1 MIYAIN
7 EDEKLPVDRCSRK
20 DTFSMRDEIRILS
33 VDDFNANLVLIKSIL
48 SEAGSFE
55 FLEASNGKEAL
66 ATLFHTPDID
76 IVLLDLEMPVMNGME
91 TLRHI
96 KEHEKTR
103 DIPVIVVTSNKSEVH
118 KTLALGANDFISKP
132 YDHEELK
139 LRVLNHV
146 RAKKLNDLSRDMNRI
161 LETEV
166 VKKTSYLQDA
176 LALAREAEYEIS
188 LRLGRAAEFRDLE
201 TGMHIRRISELSTQ
215 LARLAGL
222 SERRCEILRY
232 AAPLHDVGKI
242 GIPDNILLKPGKLDE
257 QEFSIMKTHTLI
269 GAKILTGAD
278 KFTVMKAGKLIAL
291 QHHEKWDGTG
301 YPSGLSGKDIH
312 PYGRITIIVDIFD
325 ALTSDRP
332 YKKAMPVDEA
342 VPILEDGRGSFFD
355 PELLDIFLDNLEV
368 FRKIKEEYVDIC
380 EGDTR
385 Q

>member
-1 MIYAIN
+1 
-7 EDEKLPVDRCSRK
+7 
-20 DTFSMRDEIRILS
+20 MRDEIRILS
-33 VDDFNANLVLIKSIL
+33 VDDFQPNLALIRTIL
-48 SEAGSFE
+48 SETGSFE

-66 ATLFHTPDID
+66 GILLRTPDID
-76 IVLLDLEMPVMNGME
+76 IVLLDLEMPVMNGIE

-96 KEHEKTR
+96 KNNEETR

-166 VKKTSYLQDA
+166 VRKTSYLQDA

-242 GIPDNILLKPGKLDE
+242 GIPDSILLKPGKLDP
-257 QEFSIMKTHTLI
+257 QEFEIMKTHTLI

-301 YPSGLSGKDIH
+301 YPSGLSGNDIH
-312 PYGRITIIVDIFD
+312 PYGRITIIADIFD

-332 YKKAMPVDEA
+332 YKKAMPVEEA
-342 VPILEDGRGSFFD
+342 ARILEDGRGTFFD
-355 PELLDIFLDNLEV
+355 PGLLDIFLKNLEV
-368 FRKIKEEYVDIC
+368 FRRIKDEFRDIH
-380 EGDTR
+380 EGE
-385 Q
+385 

>member
-1 MIYAIN
+1 
-7 EDEKLPVDRCSRK
+7 
-20 DTFSMRDEIRILS
+20 MRDEIRILS
-33 VDDFNANLVLIKSIL
+33 VDDFHANLALIKSIL

-76 IVLLDLEMPVMNGME
+76 IVLLDLEMPVMNGIE

-96 KEHEKTR
+96 KSNEETR
-103 DIPVIVVTSNKSEVH
+103 EIPVIVVTSKKSEVH

-132 YDHEELK
+132 FDHEELK

-146 RAKKLNDLSRDMNRI
+146 RAKKLNDLSRDMTSI
-161 LETEV
+161 LESEV

-242 GIPDNILLKPGKLDE
+242 GIPDSILLKPGKLDE
-257 QEFSIMKTHTLI
+257 QEFAIMKTHTLI

-312 PYGRITIIVDIFD
+312 PYGRIAIIVDIFD

-332 YKKAMPVDEA
+332 YKKAMPVEEA
-342 VPILEDGRGSFFD
+342 VLILEDGRGTFFD
-355 PELLDIFLDNLEV
+355 PELLDIFLDNIEV
-368 FRKIKEEYVDIC
+368 FRKIKDEFLDIY
-380 EGDTR
+380 EGESR
-385 Q
+385 QES

>member
-1 MIYAIN
+1 MT
-7 EDEKLPVDRCSRK
+7 K
-20 DTFSMRDEIRILS
+20 DTFIMRDEIRILS
-33 VDDFNANLVLIKSIL
+33 VDDFHANLALIRSIL
-48 SEAGSFE
+48 IEAGSFE

-66 ATLFHTPDID
+66 EILSGTPDID
-76 IVLLDLEMPVMNGME
+76 IVLLDLEMPVMDGIE

-96 KEHEKTR
+96 KAREQTR
-103 DIPVIVVTSNKSEVH
+103 DIPVIVVTSKKSEVH

-166 VKKTSYLQDA
+166 IKKTSYLQDA

-242 GIPDNILLKPGKLDE
+242 GIPDSILLKPGKLDE
-257 QEFSIMKTHTLI
+257 QEFEIMKTHTLI

-278 KFTVMKAGKLIAL
+278 KFTVMKSGKLIAL

-301 YPSGLSGKDIH
+301 YPYGLSGNDIH
-312 PYGRITIIVDIFD
+312 PYGRIAIIVDIFD

-332 YKKAMPVDEA
+332 YKNALSVEEA
-342 VPILEDGRGSFFD
+342 VRILEDGRGSFFD
-355 PELLDIFLDNLEV
+355 PVLLDVFLENLEV
-368 FRKIKEEYVDIC
+368 FRRIKDEYMDLYEGIPGRKDELKI
-380 EGDTR
+380 
-385 Q
+385 